1 MYRKVVDGTIKPGNN
16 ISILD
21 IVPGTN
27 INVVYPVGVHGVT
40 PS

>member
-1 MYRKVVDGTIKPGNN
+1 MYRKAVAGTVKAGSN
-16 ISILD
+16 ISVLD

-27 INVVYPVGVHGVT
+27 INVVYPVGVRGIT